1 MRSTDY
7 FRYSFLHLKNKSSR
21 SFLTILGVA
30 LSVMAMVS
38 IVSIAQGFGI
48 AIERAL
54 TAQFSIDTVI
64 VVDPLGIYT
73 LTTDDI
79 ERLKSSLPS
88 AQVAR
93 ISPVKIVAADV
104 YTSSGLYAKTLLA
117 GVNASE
123 VRYIWPILYVAR
135 EGTLPDLDW
144 DFEGAVVGS
153 SLAHKLNLHAGDT
166 IRIQIVQEGTNLF
179 ITREVKIRAV
189 LKESGMN
196 LVGVDVD
203 SAVLMSIT
211 KVMKM
216 SNPPDL
222 PNKLSMI
229 LVQFKD
235 PAIALRSES
244 LIQNTVFGGNVRA
257 VAMQA
262 YARAVENVVTLFN
275 AMLISLVI
283 IAVVI
288 AGVGVMNT
296 MFTTVRERIKEIGV
310 NRAVGAKALEILNL
324 FFVEALIIAIL
335 GMILGTFLG
344 IVAVYVIDQS
354 NLLQS
359 AIQLGG
365 VITLKASPFLDP
377 FLITIW
383 NIIILIATLS
393 FSYLP
398 ARRASKVQPVV
409 ALRYE

>member
-1 MRSTDY
+1 
-7 FRYSFLHLKNKSSR
+7 
-21 SFLTILGVA
+21 
-30 LSVMAMVS
+30 MAMVS